1 MDLLEKL
8 VASSK
13 DKQIQR
19 IRTSLE
25 TRIHEFVAFQ
35 RYHLNRYAEIGMSLS
50 GEENTARLLEM
61 IVFEA
66 REITNADAGSLYLIN
81 EARDHLDFVILQ
93 NDSMNTLLGGA
104 SGERITLPPVPMRVG
119 GRDNHANVSS
129 HVALTGEIVNI
140 QDVYRSKEFDF
151 SGTRKYDESTGYRSK
166 SMLVIPMRNH
176 ENAVIGVLQLL
187 NALDHDTKEVVDFL
201 DEHVGLIASLA
212 SQAAVTL
219 TKTRLIRDLKHLLE
233 AFIQAIAM
241 AIEEKSRYTGGHI
254 ARVSKLATRLAEK
267 VNESE
272 SGALKDARFSKQ
284 EIEELRLAG
293 WLHDIGKIVTPEYVV
308 DKSAKLETIF
318 DRIELIETR
327 FDYIAKEIE
336 AESLRK
342 QLDVARQARRL
353 TPEELEDELARER
366 ERTQAELAEL
376 EEERSFL
383 RRANKPSEYMN
394 EQSLER
400 LRAIA
405 AKTYQCGGRALPY
418 LSENE
423 LKNLSIRRGT
433 LTAEERQVIQNHA
446 VVTHKMLTALPFP
459 RHLARVPEFASQ
471 HHEKLDGSGYPFG
484 LKAEQL
490 SLQARIMAVAD
501 IFEALTAPDR
511 PYKQPMNLSQAVKIL
526 GELKDQG
533 HIDPDVHDLLVSS
546 GVLPLYAA
554 EELNPE
560 QVDIPLELGQAAR
573 KEESPKRKLALLLE
587 APAPLPTRD
596 SALRVLV
603 VDDSV
608 SMRMLLSYY
617 LKGASCRVFETGS
630 ALEAAK
636 LYISGQIDLML
647 MDLALPDVDG
657 YVTVAG
663 LRAWER
669 RNGLDPRPILAMTA
683 HFYLDE
689 PERREKAGFT
699 GKLERPLTR
708 KTLLEAI
715 EAALGG

>member
-1 MDLLEKL
+1 MDLLEKF
-8 VASSK
+8 VASAK
-13 DKQIQR
+13 DKQVQR
-19 IRTSLE
+19 IRHSLD
-25 TRIHEFVAFQ
+25 TRIHEFVEFQ

-81 EARDHLDFVILQ
+81 EEATHLDFVILQ
-93 NDSMNTLLGGA
+93 NDSMNTLLGGV
-104 SGERITLPPVPMRVG
+104 SGERIVLPPVPLRVK
-119 GRDNHANVSS
+119 DEENHANVSS
-129 HVALTGEIVNI
+129 HVALTGEIINI
-140 QDVYRSKEFDF
+140 PDVYRSQEFDF
-151 SGTRKYDESTGYRSK
+151 SGARRYDESSGYRSK

-187 NALDHDTKEVVDFL
+187 NALDHDTRKVVDFQ
-201 DEHVGLIASLA
+201 DEQVGLIASLA

-219 TKTRLIRDLKHLLE
+219 TKTRLIRDLKQLLD
-233 AFIQAIAM
+233 AFIQSIAV

-254 ARVSKLATRLAEK
+254 ARVSKLSTLLAKK
-267 VNESE
+267 VNEDE
-272 SGALKDARFSKQ
+272 SGAFKDTRFSDQ

-318 DRIELIETR
+318 DRIGLIETR
-327 FDYIAKEIE
+327 FDFIAKSLE
-336 AESLRK
+336 AEGLRR
-342 QLDVARQARRL
+342 QLDLLRQGQGRDAL
-353 TPEELEDELARER
+353 DLER
-366 ERTQAELAEL
+366 ERVQADLAEL
-376 EEERSFL
+376 EEERAFL
-383 RRANKPSEYMN
+383 RRANTPSEYMN
-394 EQSLER
+394 EQALER
-400 LRAIA
+400 LRRIA
-405 AKTYQCGGRALPY
+405 GKTYEREGRTLPY
-418 LSENE
+418 LSEDE

-433 LTAEERQVIQNHA
+433 LTEEERGIIRNHA
-446 VVTHKMLTALPFP
+446 VVTHKMLSALPFP
-459 RHLARVPEFASQ
+459 RHLARVPEFASH
-471 HHEKLDGSGYPFG
+471 HHEKMDGSGYPFG
-484 LKAEQL
+484 LKGEQL

-511 PYKQPMNLSQAVKIL
+511 PYKQPMSLSLAVKIL
-526 GELKDQG
+526 GDLKKQG

-546 GVLPLYAA
+546 GALPIYAA
-554 EELNPE
+554 EELNPD
-560 QVDIPLELGQAAR
+560 QVDIPLELGRAAR
-573 KEESPKRKLALLLE
+573 KEESPKRRLAQLLD

-617 LKGASCRVFETGS
+617 LKGASCRVFETGG
-630 ALEAAK
+630 ALEAVK
-636 LYISGQIDLML
+636 LYTSGGIDLML
-647 MDLALPDVDG
+647 MDLALPDIDG
-657 YVTVAG
+657 YAAVAG

-669 RNGLDPRPILAMTA
+669 RLGLDPRPILAMSA

-689 PERREKAGFT
+689 PERRDKAGFT
-699 GKLERPLTR
+699 GKLDRPLTR
-708 KTLLEAI
+708 KKLLEAI